1 MSTDLYAVIVLMSV
15 VTTIVAPPI
24 VARLFRKKYHEEYTI
39 LPEDRV

>member
-1 MSTDLYAVIVLMSV
+1 MSTDLYAVVVLMSV

-24 VARLFRKKYHEEYTI
+24 VAKLFRKKYPEEYTI